1 MSTSALAIDVLLALG
16 VAAELVCCLGLVAM
30 RNTFDRL
37 HYAGAASTVGPVLI
51 GAALLVHE
59 SLSGPGVKTILV
71 VVFVV
76 VAGAVVTSA
85 TARMARLREHGQ
97 LEALPE
103 ERP

>member
-1 MSTSALAIDVLLALG
+1 MNASALAIDMLLSLG

-30 RNTFDRL
+30 RNAFDRL

-51 GAALLVHE
+51 GAALLIRE